1 MEVDMRFLRIS
12 YVKFVVL
19 CGLLTVVIACQT
31 KLFTFEGATVREGIS
46 VPLKEGG
53 PHSGKW
59 SYWDDEVVINYTYT
73 KTADTLKISGE
84 VDVIFGRNRTNHT
97 EHFFLRL
104 HFIDADSKIMNSKFL
119 VNTYYF
125 QPVEIF
131 PFEATLQVPSGTI
144 AFSYD
149 GKLTSGN
156 SSDDAGWTFWMD
168 PRRSN
173 AYGVFY

>member
-1 MEVDMRFLRIS
+1 MEGFMRFLRIS
-12 YVKFVVL
+12 YVKIVVL

-31 KLFTFEGATVREGIS
+31 NLFTFKGATVKEGIS

-59 SYWDDEVVINYTYT
+59 SYWDDEVIINYTYT
-73 KTADTLKISGE
+73 KSPSTLQISGE
-84 VDVIFGRNRTNHT
+84 VDLIFGSRTNHT

-104 HFIDADSKIMNSKFL
+104 HFIDADSKIIDTKVI
-119 VNTYYF
+119 VNAGYF
-125 QPVEIF
+125 QPVETYRF
-131 PFEATLQVPSGTI
+131 AETLEVPAGTL

-156 SSDDAGWTFWMD
+156 SSDDDGWTFWMD

-173 AYGVFY
+173 ALGVFY